1 MMSNLVEDEK
11 EKILKKNKLEE
22 NVDEAIESVFEN
34 LKKNELCPGE
44 YAFTVK
50 AFVALVEARAK
61 LC

>member
-11 EKILKKNKLEE
+11 ENILKKNKLEE
-22 NVDEAIESVFEN
+22 NVDEVVESVCEN

-44 YAFTVK
+44 YADTVK
-50 AFVALVEARAK
+50 ALAALVEARAK